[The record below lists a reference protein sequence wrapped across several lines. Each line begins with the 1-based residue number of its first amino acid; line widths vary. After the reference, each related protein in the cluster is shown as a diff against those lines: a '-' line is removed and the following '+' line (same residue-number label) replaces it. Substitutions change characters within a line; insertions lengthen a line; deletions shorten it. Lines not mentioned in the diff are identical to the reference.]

1 MPVKAYRVI
10 DVVYDHQESFNLSET
25 GVSREN
31 GESSV
36 ISMRILS
43 YWKEIRNETE

>member
-31 GESSV
+31 CV
-36 ISMRILS
+36 IKLMGNH
-43 YWKEIRNETE
+43 W

>member
-25 GVSREN
+25 GVSGIIGNIYEN
-31 GESSV
+31 PELLEGD
-36 ISMRILS
+36 
-43 YWKEIRNETE
+43 KK